1 MYKLY
6 IGDYLNE
13 GTPATWT
20 IVCQTPKRYLARH
33 INEIIPRMKPGWELY
48 IVHNNQTK
56 AYFRE
61 NLGRYFDEK
70 EDRKSF
76 NG

>member
-6 IGDYLNE
+6 IGDYLKE

-20 IVCQTPKRYLARH
+20 INSTVPKKHLKKQVTEVVSLLRQG
-33 INEIIPRMKPGWELY
+33 MELY
-48 IVHNNQTK
+48 IVHDNEIH

-61 NLGRYFDEK
+61 NLEKYFKDK
-70 EDRKSF
+70 
-76 NG
+76 

>member
-6 IGDYLNE
+6 IGDYLKE

-20 IVCQTPKRYLARH
+20 ISCTTPKKHLKKH
-33 INEIIPRMKPGWELY
+33 VNEVVPLLKYGMELY
-48 IVHNNQTK
+48 IVHNNEVH

-61 NLGRYFDEK
+61 NLGKYFKEK
-70 EDRKSF
+70 
-76 NG
+76 

>member
-6 IGDYLNE
+6 IGDYLKE

-20 IVCQTPKRYLARH
+20 IVCQTPKKHLARH
-33 INEIIPRMKPGWELY
+33 VNEIVPILKPGMELY
-48 IVHNNQTK
+48 IKHNEEIH

-61 NLGRYFDEK
+61 DLRRYFDE
-70 EDRKSF
+70 RKSS
-76 NG
+76 N

>member
-6 IGDYLNE
+6 IGDYLKE

-20 IVCQTPKRYLARH
+20 INSTVPKKHLKKH
-33 INEIIPRMKPGWELY
+33 VNEVVPLLRQGMELY
-48 IVHNNQTK
+48 IVHNGEVH

-61 NLGRYFDEK
+61 GLSKYFTEK
-70 EDRKSF
+70 NK
-76 NG
+76 

>member
-6 IGDYLNE
+6 IGDYLKE

-20 IVCQTPKRYLARH
+20 IVGTTPKKHLKKH
-33 INEIIPRMKPGWELY
+33 INEVVPRLRPGMELY
-48 IVHNNQTK
+48 IVHNQEIH

-61 NLGRYFDEK
+61 NLDRFFKEEK
-70 EDRKSF
+70 
-76 NG
+76 

>member
-6 IGDYLNE
+6 IGDYLKE

-20 IVCQTPKRYLARH
+20 INCTTPKKHLKRH
-33 INEIIPRMKPGWELY
+33 VNEVVPLLRQGMELY
-48 IVHNNQTK
+48 IVHNGEVH

-61 NLGRYFDEK
+61 DLAKYFKEK
-70 EDRKSF
+70 K
-76 NG
+76 

>member
-1 MYKLY
+1 M
-6 IGDYLNE
+6 DYCVSN
-13 GTPATWT
+13 A
-20 IVCQTPKRYLARH
+20 KKKHLAKH

-61 NLGRYFDEK
+61 NLGRYFDG
-70 EDRKSF
+70 
-76 NG
+76 NGKRTQC

>member
-6 IGDYLNE
+6 IGDYLKE

-20 IVCQTPKRYLARH
+20 INCTTPKKHLKRH
-33 INEIIPRMKPGWELY
+33 VNEVVPLLRQGMELY
-48 IVHNNQTK
+48 IVHNGEVH

-61 NLGRYFDEK
+61 QLGRYFDGK
-70 EDRKSF
+70 TGKDNK
-76 NG
+76 N

>member
-6 IGDYLNE
+6 IGDYIKE

-20 IVCQTPKRYLARH
+20 INCTVPKNQLKKH
-33 INEIIPRMKPGWELY
+33 VNEVVPLLRQGMELY
-48 IVHNNQTK
+48 IIHNNEVH

-61 NLGRYFDEK
+61 NLEKYFKEK
-70 EDRKSF
+70 
-76 NG
+76 

>member
-6 IGDYLNE
+6 IGDYMQE

-20 IVCQTPKRYLARH
+20 INSTVPRKHLKKH
-33 INEIIPRMKPGWELY
+33 VNEVVPLLRPGMELY
-48 IVHNNQTK
+48 IVHRDEVH

-61 NLGRYFDEK
+61 NLKKYFK
-70 EDRKSF
+70 EDK
-76 NG
+76 

>member
-6 IGDYLNE
+6 IGDYLKE

-20 IVCQTPKRYLARH
+20 IVCSTPKKHLRKQV
-33 INEIIPRMKPGWELY
+33 NEVVPLLRQGMELY
-48 IVHNNQTK
+48 IVHNNEVH

-61 NLGRYFDEK
+61 GLAKYFKEEK
-70 EDRKSF
+70 
-76 NG
+76 